1 MEEETL
7 DSAQESTKFESVRRT
22 LRLMLGGLDPSI
34 ANASEDQI
42 RDIGLA
48 FGLSEIESETLVSH
62 NIHVLKPIFTYE
74 NFDYLR
80 NHVFCTKTSKFWT
93 SVQIECESP
102 SETEK
107 RISATK
113 LKTSNVVN

>member
-48 FGLSEIESETLVSH
+48 FGLDETDAETLVS
-62 NIHVLKPIFTYE
+62 
-74 NFDYLR
+74 
-80 NHVFCTKTSKFWT
+80 
-93 SVQIECESP
+93 Q
-102 SETEK
+102 
-107 RISATK
+107 
-113 LKTSNVVN
+113 

>member
-48 FGLSEIESETLVSH
+48 FGLSETESETLVSH
-62 NIHVLKPIFTYE
+62 IY
-74 NFDYLR
+74 
-80 NHVFCTKTSKFWT
+80 
-93 SVQIECESP
+93 
-102 SETEK
+102 
-107 RISATK
+107 
-113 LKTSNVVN
+113 